1 MIELQKKVEFILTK
15 QEYSDLVTNGSITKN
30 GITHTY
36 DPTIEYK
43 VIGHYLDSEE
53 IARDYVTS
61 ATYNAGMA
69 TKEDKALVFEN
80 ITVATTD
87 FVADSTYT
95 DYPYKAILSLTG
107 VTASMSANVYLAPAS
122 AALGIVPSFGELGS
136 GTLTIYSTSN
146 ESAITIDRVAVTV

>member
-53 IARDYVTS
+53 IARDYQAKLVSGTNIK
-61 ATYNAGMA
+61 TVNGM
-69 TKEDKALVFEN
+69 
-80 ITVATTD
+80 
-87 FVADSTYT
+87 
-95 DYPYKAILSLTG
+95 SL
-107 VTASMSANVYLAPAS
+107 
-122 AALGIVPSFGELGS
+122 LGS
-136 GTLTIYSTSN
+136 GDLEIGGGDVDDEMSDESENAVQNKVIKAYVDTEIDETIGDAMWQILGGGTN
-146 ESAITIDRVAVTV
+146 E